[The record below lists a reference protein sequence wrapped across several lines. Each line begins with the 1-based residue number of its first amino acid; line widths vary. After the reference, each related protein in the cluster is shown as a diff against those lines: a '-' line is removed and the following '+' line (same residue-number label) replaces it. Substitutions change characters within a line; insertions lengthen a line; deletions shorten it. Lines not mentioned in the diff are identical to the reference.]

1 MTDDAAAIGSDLTG
15 RRILVV
21 DDDRINQRILA
32 GILQA
37 AGFVV
42 TPAVSGEEALEA
54 CGVNPPDLVLLDV
67 MLPGLDGFATC
78 RELSRRLGEDGPPVV
93 FITALTQ
100 SEDVMK
106 GFAAGGVDYLP
117 KPFRANE
124 VLARIRLH
132 LSHRLLTQRQKH
144 LVDELSIA
152 NASKNKILGMA
163 AHDLRNPLAS
173 IRALAEFL
181 EDSATGPLNPEQRD
195 LVATIREAADGML
208 GLVTKLVDPAVLE
221 LGEVKLELQE
231 TSLEE
236 LLTKEVGLQ
245 TSPAARKGIRIQLQ
259 PGLPTISLRLDAAK
273 IQQVV
278 AHVLRNAVRFSPLQ
292 GVITVGLEKQ
302 SKAWAIVIRDQG
314 PGRPEIHQRKLAQGF
329 AQPGLPQPSSR
340 KSSGVG
346 LAICRRIVQ
355 AHGGSL
361 TAENLTGTG
370 CTVRITLPS
379 A

>member
-15 RRILVV
+15 RSILVV

-132 LSHRLLTQRQKH
+132 LSHRLLTQR
-144 LVDELSIA
+144 
-152 NASKNKILGMA
+152 
-163 AHDLRNPLAS
+163 
-173 IRALAEFL
+173 
-181 EDSATGPLNPEQRD
+181 
-195 LVATIREAADGML
+195 
-208 GLVTKLVDPAVLE
+208 
-221 LGEVKLELQE
+221 
-231 TSLEE
+231 
-236 LLTKEVGLQ
+236 
-245 TSPAARKGIRIQLQ
+245 
-259 PGLPTISLRLDAAK
+259 
-273 IQQVV
+273 
-278 AHVLRNAVRFSPLQ
+278 
-292 GVITVGLEKQ
+292 
-302 SKAWAIVIRDQG
+302 
-314 PGRPEIHQRKLAQGF
+314 
-329 AQPGLPQPSSR
+329 
-340 KSSGVG
+340 
-346 LAICRRIVQ
+346 
-355 AHGGSL
+355 
-361 TAENLTGTG
+361 
-370 CTVRITLPS
+370 
-379 A
+379 